1 MQRNGGEERPAPR
14 FSLYSNPP
22 DDPMPDHPTNPST
35 HAQQLAQQHCERIYL
50 DQAHAKVLNPA
61 RFQSSYKNM
70 LRFRPRC
77 RINGLY
83 FLMASYIKRPT
94 RDMWTELKPGTIL
107 EVRTTTC
114 GGGGVRR
121 NPPLAIGC
129 VGCRV
134 SVNRSIHT
142 YPRTF

>member
-1 MQRNGGEERPAPR
+1 M
-14 FSLYSNPP
+14 
-22 DDPMPDHPTNPST
+22 
-35 HAQQLAQQHCERIYL
+35 
-50 DQAHAKVLNPA
+50 LNPA

-77 RINGLY
+77 RFNGLY

-114 GGGGVRR
+114 RVGLRFQEIRPLRWGVFPYTRILTR
-121 NPPLAIGC
+121 YAC
-129 VGCRV
+129 
-134 SVNRSIHT
+134 
-142 YPRTF
+142 